1 MDIDFYERMSV
12 AELTTIASML
22 QGIINDKNKKTQS
35 ELRKK
40 TQRVRDLEKLAE
52 QLQHDAAA

>member
-1 MDIDFYERMSV
+1 VDIDFYERMSV